1 MSSRCHIPT
10 EQYDFMYSIVNWN
23 IPIPGEPVDKAKRP
37 SEGTLLKL
45 LQVKYQNG
53 HLEIK

>member
-10 EQYDFMYSIVNWN
+10 EQYDVMYSIVNWN